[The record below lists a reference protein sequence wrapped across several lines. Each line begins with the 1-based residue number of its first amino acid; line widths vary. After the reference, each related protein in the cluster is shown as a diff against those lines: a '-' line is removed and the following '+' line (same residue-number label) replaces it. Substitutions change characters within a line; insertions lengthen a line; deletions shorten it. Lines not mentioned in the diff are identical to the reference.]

1 MTLHVRIGGA
11 VVLSA
16 VPLCETEKRRV
27 ISRPLVAEKSKLT

>member
-1 MTLHVRIGGA
+1 MIPHARIGGA

-16 VPLCETEKRRV
+16 VPLCETEKRRL